1 MASSPL
7 RLQLMITVAM
17 ALHTTMAAAA
27 VQPHLLFVLVDDLGF
42 NGVGAVRRAYAAVG
56 RRGSRSCSE
65 VVWGF
70 GRGGEGVEAWGYKC

>member
-1 MASSPL
+1 
-7 RLQLMITVAM
+7 MITVAM

-56 RRGSRSCSE
+56 RRGSRSCRRLGGSSE
-65 VVWGF
+65 G
-70 GRGGEGVEAWGYKC
+70 GVEAWGYKC